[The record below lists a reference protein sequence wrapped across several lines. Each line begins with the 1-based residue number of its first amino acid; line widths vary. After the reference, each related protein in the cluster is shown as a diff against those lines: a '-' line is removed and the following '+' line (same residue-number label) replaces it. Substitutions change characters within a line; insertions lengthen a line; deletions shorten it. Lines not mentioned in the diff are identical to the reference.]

1 MGFKSKLEK
10 LFKLQLVK
18 EVEGAEIYLV
28 SWTARFGAYSYDVK
42 RVAKAFFNY
51 DDAKQFAESLEDAQ
65 RLLQNTTNLN
75 INIEKQQ

>member
-1 MGFKSKLEK
+1 MSFKSKLEK
-10 LFKLQLVK
+10 LFKLQLVN

-28 SWTARFGAYSYDVK
+28 SWTARFGSYNYDVK

-51 DDAKQFAESLEDAQ
+51 DDAKQFAKSLEDAQ

>member
-1 MGFKSKLEK
+1 MSFKSKLEK

-28 SWTARFGAYSYDVK
+28 SWTARFGPYNYDVK

-51 DDAKQFAESLEDAQ
+51 DDAKQFAKSLEDAQ

>member
-1 MGFKSKLEK
+1 MNFKSKLEK
-10 LFKLQLVK
+10 LFKLQHVK
-18 EVEGAEIYLV
+18 DAPGAEVYLV
-28 SWTARFGAYSYDVK
+28 SWTARYGEYSGDTK

>member
-1 MGFKSKLEK
+1 MSFKSKLEK

-18 EVEGAEIYLV
+18 EVEGAEVYLV
-28 SWTARFGAYSYDVK
+28 SWTARFGAYSSDTK

-51 DDAKQFAESLEDAQ
+51 DDAEQFAESLEDAQ

>member
-1 MGFKSKLEK
+1 MSFKSKLEK

-18 EVEGAEIYLV
+18 EVEGAVVYLV
-28 SWTARFGAYSYDVK
+28 SWRSRHGEYSGDTK

-75 INIEKQQ
+75 IEIEEQK